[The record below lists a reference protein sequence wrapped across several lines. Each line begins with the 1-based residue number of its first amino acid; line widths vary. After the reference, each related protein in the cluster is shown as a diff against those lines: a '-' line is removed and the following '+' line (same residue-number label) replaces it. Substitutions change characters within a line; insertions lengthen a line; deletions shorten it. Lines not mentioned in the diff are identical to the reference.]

1 MSEKVSIL
9 NPLISIIIPCRNE
22 ENYIYQCL
30 DSLLK
35 STYPV
40 NRIEIFIIDGLSED
54 STPQI
59 IDKYCFAHSGI
70 HRINNPHKTTP
81 HALNLGIQASSGEYI
96 IILSAHADYPP
107 NYCEKLV
114 TEAQRLDAVC
124 TGPLLQTRTKRETNT
139 TKAIANVLSDPLGV
153 GSRFRTGATEIIEVD
168 TVAFGCYHRTVF
180 EKYGL
185 FDKRL
190 IRNQDIEFNKRL
202 IRGGEKIYLLPDL
215 ICTYYA
221 RETYTELGKNN
232 YQNGYWNILTAYYT
246 GTFSSL
252 SLRHFIPL
260 IFVLSIMLPFLAV
273 PLYPLILW
281 IPSTILII
289 YLLFIVKRSWDIKDK
304 TRWLH
309 QIWAFIVL
317 HFSYGFGS
325 IGGIIALTKKILFRD
340 SK

>member
-1 MSEKVSIL
+1 MSTLS
-9 NPLISIIIPCRNE
+9 PLISIIIPCRNE
-22 ENYIYQCL
+22 EHYICQCL
-30 DSLLK
+30 NSLLK
-35 STYPV
+35 STYPE
-40 NRIEIFIIDGLSED
+40 NRIEIFIVDGLSED

-59 IDKYCFAHSGI
+59 IDEYCLAHSGI
-70 HRINNPHKTTP
+70 HRINNPHRTTP
-81 HALNLGIQASSGEYI
+81 HALNLGVQASSGEYV

-114 TEAQRLDAVC
+114 AEAQRLDAAC
-124 TGPLLQTRTKRETNT
+124 TGPLLQTQTTKETNT
-139 TKAIANVLSDPLGV
+139 TKAIANVLSDPFGV

-202 IRGGEKIYLLPDL
+202 IRSGEKIYLLPDL

-221 RETYTELGKNN
+221 RETYAELAKNN
-232 YQNGYWNILTAYYT
+232 YQNGYWNILTAYYS
-246 GTFSSL
+246 GRLNSL

-260 IFVLSIMLPFLAV
+260 IFILSIILPCLIS
-273 PLYPLILW
+273 PYYPLILW
-281 IPSTILII
+281 IPSIIVTI
-289 YLLFIVKRSWDIKDK
+289 YLLFITKRSWEIKNK
-304 TRWLH
+304 TTWLH

-340 SK
+340 SE